1 MYGGSKRV
9 CCAVLS
15 HSVVSLCD
23 PWTIACRAPLSMGLS
38 RQAYWSELSC
48 PPPGNLPNLGIKP
61 RSPKLQADSLPSLFP
76 GGSVSKESACNAGD
90 PSSVPV

>member
-23 PWTIACRAPLSMGLS
+23 PWTIACRAPLSMGLY

-48 PPPGNLPNLGIKP
+48 PPPGNLPNLEIEP
-61 RSPKLQADSLPSLFP
+61 EYPTVHTDSFPSEPPEKRWEFN
-76 GGSVSKESACNAGD
+76 VAY
-90 PSSVPV
+90 